1 MIAEEAQLPSS
12 AFETAWDAIKVDS
25 GIKDRLV
32 AQALLSIQLRQSF
45 SFEQMPV
52 HGLIVLAGP
61 PGTGKTTLARGLA
74 NQVAKAL
81 KGSAKTRYLQIDPH
95 AMASGS
101 LGKSQ
106 NQVARLFDQVIA
118 ERASHGPCIV
128 LLDEVETI
136 AADRQK
142 LSLEANPIDVHRATD
157 AALAGLDVLCRQHR
171 NVLVLAT
178 TNFPKA
184 LDKAFLSRA
193 DCVEDIGLPSD
204 AARRD
209 IINDVLDQ
217 LASRWPQLAKLKSGV
232 TGLVKASAGLD
243 GRRLRKAITFSAAC
257 TVDTARD
264 PSQLTAQQLLTAVQ
278 TAVKV
283 QATLEAA

>member
-1 MIAEEAQLPSS
+1 MIAEELELPSQ
-12 AFETAWDAIKVDS
+12 AFEAAWDAIKVEP
-25 GIKDRLV
+25 GVKDRLL
-32 AQALLSIQLRQSF
+32 AQALLSFQLRATF

-52 HGLIVLAGP
+52 HGMLLLSGP

-81 KGSAKTRYLQIDPH
+81 KSSGKTRYLQIDPH
-95 AMASGS
+95 AMAGAS

-106 NQVARLFDQVIA
+106 NQVARLFDSVIA
-118 ERASHGPCIV
+118 ERAALAPCIV

-157 AALAGLDVLCRQHR
+157 AALAGIDVLCRQHR
-171 NVLVLAT
+171 NVLLIAT

-184 LDKAFLSRA
+184 LDRAFLSRA

-209 IINDVLDQ
+209 IIEDALSH
-217 LASRWPQLAKLKSGV
+217 LASRWPKLTKLRQRSEEFV
-232 TGLVKASAGLD
+232 EASAGLD
-243 GRRLRKAITFSAAC
+243 GRRLRKTITFAAAC
-257 TVDTARD
+257 SVETARD
-264 PSQLTAQQLLTAVQ
+264 PGLLTASQ
-278 TAVKV
+278 LLAAIESAVVTQSKV
-283 QATLEAA
+283 GAE

>member
-1 MIAEEAQLPSS
+1 MIAEEHELPTS
-12 AFETAWDAIKVDS
+12 AFQAAWDAIKVEP
-25 GIKDRLV
+25 GVKERLL
-32 AQALLSIQLRQSF
+32 AQALLSLQLRETF

-52 HGLIVLAGP
+52 HGLILLSGP

-81 KGSAKTRYLQIDPH
+81 KRSGKTRYLQIDPH
-95 AMASGS
+95 AMAGAS

-106 NQVARLFDQVIA
+106 NQVARLFDSVIA
-118 ERASHGPCIV
+118 ERAALSPCIV

-157 AALAGLDVLCRQHR
+157 AALAGIDVLCRQHR
-171 NVLVLAT
+171 NVLVIAT

-193 DCVEDIGLPSD
+193 DSVEDIGLPSD

-209 IINDVLDQ
+209 IIEDALGH
-217 LASRWPQLAKLKSGV
+217 LASRWPKLAELRHRNNDFV
-232 TGLVKASAGLD
+232 AASAGLD
-243 GRRLRKAITFSAAC
+243 GRRLRKTITFAAAC
-257 TVDTARD
+257 TVETARD
-264 PSQLTAQQLLTAVQ
+264 PGRLTASQLLAAIESAAAIQA
-278 TAVKV
+278 KV
-283 QATLEAA
+283 GAA